1 LRDRKV
7 GILGLGRIGK
17 AIARRLDAF
26 GVAVVYHGRSE
37 QKDVAYRYY
46 PTLVGMAQ
54 DVNVLLIVAP
64 GGEATNKIVNAEV
77 LAALGPDG

>member
-1 LRDRKV
+1 RYVRAGKWLEKSYPLTGTLRDRKV

-54 DVNVLLIVAP
+54 DVNV
-64 GGEATNKIVNAEV
+64 
-77 LAALGPDG
+77 